1 MLLCKIWALRIEGSE
16 REDEPGW
23 QLSNPLEVAPLSFC
37 EGGPKQKRRP
47 IGLAFVWMVRLGRRC
62 SQRSFVTSSWLAVGS
77 LLGDQ
82 RTVLRFTTSRSH
94 YRGLRLAT
102 DLLTTDRLPAL
113 RSSAFSNWHTILK
126 QRNTSTVWSV
136 LETEDFDRF
145 LFADCSAAKIV
156 SGTIFSLFSC
166 LIELLSFWWSS
177 CHQIG
182 VTSICIL
189 LEMLSLYKKRCLF
202 ISLTTWFVFYLFSFV
217 SVSFEG
223 IASFV
228 RKFIAVTTPG
238 FLIHFVTSCW

>member
-156 SGTIFSLFSC
+156 SGTIFFPVFMFDRAVIILV
-166 LIELLSFWWSS
+166 IILSSNRGYIDMYFTRNVITL
-177 CHQIG
+177 Q
-182 VTSICIL
+182 
-189 LEMLSLYKKRCLF
+189 KKM
-202 ISLTTWFVFYLFSFV
+202 FVY
-217 SVSFEG
+217 
-223 IASFV
+223 
-228 RKFIAVTTPG
+228 
-238 FLIHFVTSCW
+238 